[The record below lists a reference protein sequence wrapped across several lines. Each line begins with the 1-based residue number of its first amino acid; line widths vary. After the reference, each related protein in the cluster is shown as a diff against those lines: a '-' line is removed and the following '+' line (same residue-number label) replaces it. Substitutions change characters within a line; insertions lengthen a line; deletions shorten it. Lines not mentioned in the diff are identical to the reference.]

1 MTRVTR
7 THLKNAAFVLG
18 LAAAIHPLK
27 ADDAAKADAEPDRS
41 TIRWVCEVDGA
52 LDDVWAAF
60 TTKEGI
66 ESWMVPIA
74 EVDLRIGGT
83 IKTNYNKAAGIGGPG
98 TIVHHILSLE
108 PKRMISSRF
117 DAPENAK
124 AVKIAEKA
132 WGITY
137 FDSLA
142 PKKTRVTVV
151 ACGYGEGPEWDTAR
165 AFFEKGNA
173 YTLDKLKERF
183 KPSSEAGAKSASS
196 AKDAQSDEPAA
207 RDALDLLAPMIG
219 EWQFEKKQD
228 NGKIF
233 RGRSAYEPGPD
244 GKNLVARGSLG
255 DEKKLS
261 PHGAMQIFRDPATK
275 EVRFIN
281 LDENGGVA
289 QGAVRVSS
297 EKVIEWDWDLVT
309 RYLVRQTLNGS
320 DEFDFQLYLRAG
332 EPPYKELVH
341 VTYRRVQTPSK

>member
-1 MTRVTR
+1 MNRYFRV
-7 THLKNAAFVLG
+7 HLSTTAFVLG
-18 LAAAIHPLK
+18 LLTVALPIRGDETP
-27 ADDAAKADAEPDRS
+27 KADAKPDRS
-41 TIRWVCEVDGA
+41 TIRWTCDVEGA
-52 LDDVWAAF
+52 IDDVWAAF

-83 IKTNYNKAAGIGGPG
+83 IKTNYNKSAGIGGPG

-108 PKRMISSRF
+108 PMRMISSRF
-117 DAPENAK
+117 DAPENAQ

-165 AFFEKGNA
+165 AFFEKGND
-173 YTLDKLKERF
+173 YTLEKLKERF
-183 KPSSEAGAKSASS
+183 KKDPAEKAASGNE
-196 AKDAQSDEPAA
+196 KDVETAA
-207 RDALDLLAPMIG
+207 PDALNLLSALVG
-219 EWQFEKKQD
+219 EWAFEKKQD
-228 NGKIF
+228 NGKVF
-233 RGRSAYEPGPD
+233 RGRSAYELGPD
-244 GKNLVARGSLG
+244 GKNLIARGSLG

-261 PHGAMQIFRDPATK
+261 PHGAMQIFRDPASK
-275 EVRFIN
+275 EVRFLN

-297 EKVIEWDWDLVT
+297 PKVLEWDWDLVNSKGSLT
-309 RYLVRQTLNGS
+309 RYIVRQTLKGP
-320 DEFDFQLYLRAG
+320 DEFDFQLFLRSS
-332 EPPYKELVH
+332 EQPNKELVH
-341 VTYRRVQTPSK
+341 VTYRRVS